1 MQRRLSLAL
10 LTALLLLVM
19 APSALAR
26 PTTHTAHLT
35 GDAEVPA
42 VDTDAVGQAVLR
54 LSKDGTELRYR
65 LIVANIDDVTQAH
78 IHLGA
83 EGMNGPVVAFLFGM
97 VAEGVTTNGVLAT
110 GTITSADL
118 VGPLA
123 DMSLADL
130 VAALDDGGAYVNVH
144 TLEHPAGE
152 IRGQIR

>member
-1 MQRRLSLAL
+1 MQRRLVLAVVTIL
-10 LTALLLLVM
+10 LVAVM
-19 APSALAR
+19 APAALAR
-26 PTTHTAHLT
+26 PRTYTAHLT
-35 GDAEVPA
+35 GGAELPV
-42 VDTDAVGQAVLR
+42 VDSKARGQTVLR

-78 IHLGA
+78 IHVGA
-83 EGMNGPVVAFLFGM
+83 EDVNGPVVAFLFGPE
-97 VAEGVTTNGVLAT
+97 AEGVTTSGVLAT

-118 VGPLA
+118 VGPLGGMPLTA
-123 DMSLADL
+123 L